1 MKMFIF
7 FVIILLS
14 SCKSNTS
21 HNNSIDNLIFSKD
34 MTLDEFRSGYLLDT
48 DCQPIG
54 QRLDTE
60 VVGKKEG
67 IIGSILDGQE

>member
-34 MTLDEFRSGYLLDT
+34 MTLDEFRINLKNYAENKPYPNIDN
-48 DCQPIG
+48 
-54 QRLDTE
+54 
-60 VVGKKEG
+60 
-67 IIGSILDGQE
+67 

>member
-34 MTLDEFRSGYLLDT
+34 MTLDEFRINLKNYAKNKPYPNID
-48 DCQPIG
+48 D
-54 QRLDTE
+54 
-60 VVGKKEG
+60 
-67 IIGSILDGQE
+67 